1 MATHQ
6 TTRENPV
13 APAAAAKVIVGPVA
27 GTKMRGIVDGW
38 DSEDGYGFVCPP
50 KEVDYP
56 ALLKRH
62 QVEAAGLLDILQD
75 GMTLEFDMVE
85 YKNGPIAGNLR
96 LVEPPQ

>member
-6 TTRENPV
+6 TTPESPV
-13 APAAAAKVIVGPVA
+13 APAIVAPVA
-27 GTKMRGIVDGW
+27 GTKMRGIVEGW
-38 DSEDGYGFVCPP
+38 DPEDGYGFVCPP

-75 GMTLEFDMVE
+75 GMTLDYDLVDDED
-85 YKNGPIAGNLR
+85 GPIAGNLR
-96 LVEPPQ
+96 LATTQP